1 MNISEL
7 KMALEKTN
15 VDPYFASLDGEVK
28 AESLVLERPE
38 SGGWCVY
45 YSERGQRTGERW
57 FITEE
62 EACQYIFDSLSR
74 DPLAKKRN

>member
-1 MNISEL
+1 MNATQLKEEL
-7 KMALEKTN
+7 VKEGIDTR
-15 VDPYFASLDGEVK
+15 YASLEGEIRDQ
-28 AESLVLERPE
+28 SLVLERPE

-45 YSERGQRTGERW
+45 ASERGQRLGEHW

-74 DPLAKKRN
+74 DPLAKKRS